1 MSKMTPPPQ
10 TETSQPIEASAGA
23 RKITESE
30 QVGKRDGLASWHPVP
45 VRLVDTVMPRL
56 KDTELRVLLV
66 VLRQTW
72 GWRADRTSIH
82 KDGAGTQVR
91 TPEKP
96 MREQVF
102 KHQFT
107 KHQPTKHQPTK
118 RRDWLSHSQLCR
130 RTGRGSDAV
139 SAAVASL
146 TASGLIIVEDA
157 AGKALLTPEERRRCL
172 SRLYFRLG
180 VL

>member
-1 MSKMTPPPQ
+1 MSKTTPLFQ
-10 TETSQPIEASAGA
+10 AGDFWQVQASTDA
-23 RKITESE
+23 RAITGSE
-30 QVGKRDGLASWHPVP
+30 QTGENKNFASWHPVP

-72 GWRADRTSIH
+72 GWRMDRTSVH
-82 KDGAGTQVR
+82 KDGAGTQGC
-91 TPEKP
+91 TS
-96 MREQVF
+96 EQPTSKKAG
-102 KHQFT
+102 KHQLN
-107 KHQPTKHQPTK
+107 KHQPTK

-130 RTGRGSDAV
+130 RTGRGSEAV

-157 AGKALLTPEERRRCL
+157 SGKPLATPEERRRCL
-172 SRLYFRLG
+172 SRLYFRPGILW
-180 VL
+180 LE

>member
-1 MSKMTPPPQ
+1 MSKR
-10 TETSQPIEASAGA
+10 EN
-23 RKITESE
+23 
-30 QVGKRDGLASWHPVP
+30 LASWRPVP

-72 GWRADRTSIH
+72 GWRMDRTSAR
-82 KDGAGTQVR
+82 KKEADTQANTAKQSAR
-91 TPEKP
+91 K
-96 MREQVF
+96 QAA

-107 KHQPTKHQPTK
+107 KHQLTKYQPTK
-118 RRDWLSHSQLCR
+118 RRDWLSHSQPCR
-130 RTGRGSDAV
+130 RTGQRSDTV

-157 AGKALLTPEERRRCL
+157 VGKPLKTPEERRRCL
-172 SRLYFRLG
+172 SRLYFRPGTLW
-180 VL
+180 LE